1 MLNSSLPRRARVP
14 GRALAAA
21 GAAGLLLSGCAS
33 SASPASD
40 GSSDL
45 RDRVPK
51 AVRKAGVL
59 RIGSYLN
66 YAPVDFKESDGRPA
80 GLDPDLAAAIGKLL
94 GLRIEFVDMPFDRLI
109 PAVQSRDV
117 DLAMSAVIDT
127 TYRQN
132 GIDDQGHTSGPGV
145 DFVDYFFTSTSI
157 LVKAGNPARISGL
170 DSLCGHAVAVQKG
183 TVQAEIV
190 NRQAGACSR
199 YDRKLEVH
207 ELATDELALAQ
218 VEDGTAVADLNDY
231 PVAQY
236 NTSAERGGRF
246 ELTGGHIQSSPYAIT
261 VNKADTELRTAVA
274 KALDRLIRDGEYDR
288 ILDRWGLHTGEVSS
302 AVVNGGR

>member
-1 MLNSSLPRRARVP
+1 MHQSPLPRRARVP
-14 GRALAAA
+14 GRTLAAA

-33 SASPASD
+33 AVSPAAD

-66 YAPVDFKESDGRPA
+66 YAPVDYKEADGRPA

-109 PAVQSRDV
+109 PAVQSEDV

-127 TYRQN
+127 TDRQN
-132 GIDDQGHTSGPGV
+132 GIDDAGRTSGPGV

-157 LVKAGNPARISGL
+157 LVKAGNPERINGL

-183 TVQAEIV
+183 TVQAEIAI
-190 NRQAGACSR
+190 RQAGACSR
-199 YDRKLEVH
+199 YDKKLDVH
-207 ELATDELALAQ
+207 QLADDELALAE
-218 VEDGTAVADLNDY
+218 VAAGTAVADLNDY
-231 PVAQY
+231 PVAQF
-236 NTSAERGGRF
+236 NTSAVRGGRF
-246 ELTGGHIQSSPYAIT
+246 ELTGDHIQSSPYAIT
-261 VNKADTELRTAVA
+261 VNKAEPELRTAVA
-274 KALDRLIRDGEYDR
+274 KALDRLIRNGEYDR
-288 ILDRWGLHTGEVSS
+288 ILERWNLHTGAVSS

>member
-1 MLNSSLPRRARVP
+1 MHHFSLPRRARMP

-40 GSSDL
+40 GASDL
-45 RDRVPK
+45 RDRLPK
-51 AVRKAGVL
+51 DVRKAGVL

-66 YAPVDFKESDGRPA
+66 YAPVEFKEADGRPA
-80 GLDPDLAAAIGKLL
+80 GLDPDLAAAIGRLL
-94 GLRIEFVDMPFDRLI
+94 GLRVEFTDMPFERLI
-109 PAVQSRDV
+109 PAVEAGDI

-127 TYRQN
+127 TDRQN
-132 GIDDQGHTSGPGV
+132 GIDDRGRTSGPGV

-157 LVKAGNPARISGL
+157 LVKAGNPAGISGL
-170 DSLCGHAVAVQKG
+170 DSLCGHAVAVQRG
-183 TVQAEIV
+183 TVQAEIAT
-190 NRQAGACSR
+190 RQAGACSR
-199 YDRKLEVH
+199 YDKKLDVH
-207 ELATDELALAQ
+207 LLATDELALAE
-218 VEDGTAVADLNDY
+218 VADGTAVADLNDY

-236 NTSAERGGRF
+236 NTSAARGGRF
-246 ELTGGHIQSSPYAIT
+246 ALTGEHIQSSPYAIT

-274 KALDRLIRDGEYDR
+274 KALDRLIRNGEYDR
-288 ILDRWGLHTGEVSS
+288 ILEKWGLHTGAVSS